1 VHNLSYGVL
10 STTSVEFWSPKP
22 FDAGIAFG
30 NPQSFVDGTID
41 NSTGNIYLYVS
52 DEDASMQDV
61 ATNPEVT
68 FTLSEEYDNNR
79 CSRANI
85 DPEDPLCMRVVLIGS
100 MQNVSENAQEWATAA
115 LFERHPAMKKWPQQG
130 HAFHVVTV
138 KLKAV
143 WMIDSFGGAA
153 TITPADFFATEPT
166 TPTPRNQTVPVPSPG
181 KPPLFT
187 QKAKTARWM
196 AHHLDFGVLSTTSS
210 NADFKGVAF
219 GNPQSFADGTMDN
232 STGNLYWY
240 MSPMDAS
247 AQDIAVN
254 SKVSWALSEQML
266 GGLCTRENVDAED
279 PRCTRCVFIGGM
291 RSVTTA
297 ELPSAKEALFARH
310 PEMESWPSDHNFAVY
325 TMDIENIW
333 LIDMFG
339 GASHVKPTDYYSASL

>member
-1 VHNLSYGVL
+1 MG
-10 STTSVEFWSPKP
+10 
-22 FDAGIAFG
+22 
-30 NPQSFVDGTID
+30 
-41 NSTGNIYLYVS
+41 
-52 DEDASMQDV
+52 
-61 ATNPEVT
+61 
-68 FTLSEEYDNNR
+68 
-79 CSRANI
+79 
-85 DPEDPLCMRVVLIGS
+85 
-100 MQNVSENAQEWATAA
+100 
-115 LFERHPAMKKWPQQG
+115 
-130 HAFHVVTV
+130 
-138 KLKAV
+138 
-143 WMIDSFGGAA
+143 
-153 TITPADFFATEPT
+153 T
-166 TPTPRNQTVPVPSPG
+166 TPSPRNQTVPVPSPG

-240 MSPMDAS
+240 MSPMDA
-247 AQDIAVN
+247 
-254 SKVSWALSEQML
+254 
-266 GGLCTRENVDAED
+266 ED

-333 LIDMFG
+333 LIDMF
-339 GASHVKPTDYYSASL
+339 